1 MAFRITSRIKL
12 RILFIV
18 KSNLGWFGIFL
29 LLLIFWL
36 PNMNTLYNIFKL
48 KGLSK
53 QVPKIFKIKP
63 LYDELFFMLI
73 KLWINLLG
81 QVLLFH
87 LKPHILLFSHCSFS
101 SIVGFAS
108 VFLSATYPNTQ
119 WPLWEI
125 FVQKKYLRW
134 ISNLGKV

>member
-1 MAFRITSRIKL
+1 MAFHITSRIKL
-12 RILFIV
+12 RTFYIEVKFRMIWHIFATFDFLTPKYKQISHKIV
-18 KSNLGWFGIFL
+18 I
-29 LLLIFWL
+29 
-36 PNMNTLYNIFKL
+36 TLYNIFKL

-108 VFLSATYPNTQ
+108 VFLLATYPSTQ
-119 WPLWEI
+119 WPLLEI
-125 FVQKKYLRW
+125 FCPKK
-134 ISNLGKV
+134 IF